1 MASSTTNVS
10 IYTKTAA
17 TTVTASTVGTTE
29 TSLLAGTAPTAPSGI
44 FGAVGS
50 TLHVWAA
57 GSITTSAVPPTI
69 RVRFRFGATGI
80 TGTVIMDT
88 AAFALPI
95 NLTNAPWY
103 MELFLTTITDS
114 TTVNAQGHWYLVNVT
129 GSVVVHPVN
138 AAAGGQPNTGTIAVT
153 TSGTPTMNFTAQY
166 SANTAGN
173 SITCDVL
180 GMNVEGLV

>member
-1 MASSTTNVS
+1 MASSTTNNT

-57 GSITTSAVPPTI
+57 GRITTSAVPPTI

-80 TGTVIMDT
+80 TGTVLMDT
-88 AAFALPI
+88 AAVAPTVGV
-95 NLTNAPWY
+95 TNMPWY
-103 MELFLTTITDS
+103 MELFLTTITAS
-114 TTVNAQGHWYLVNVT
+114 TTVNAQGHWWW
-129 GSVVVHPVN
+129 VVPATSAIVHPTNIV
-138 AAAGGQPNTGTIAVT
+138 AGGVPNTGTIAVT

-180 GMNVEGLV
+180 GMNTEGLV